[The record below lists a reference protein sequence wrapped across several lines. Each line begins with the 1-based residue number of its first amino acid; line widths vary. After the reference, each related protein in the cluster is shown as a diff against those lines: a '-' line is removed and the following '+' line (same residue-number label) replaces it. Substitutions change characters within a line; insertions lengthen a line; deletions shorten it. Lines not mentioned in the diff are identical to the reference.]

1 MPSHYNENKKELN
14 IKAGGALL
22 GGKPGGSV
30 VSPITTITTKLF
42 SKLSGFSSSLFSS
55 SPKASE
61 RPGVKS
67 PVAVSSIKGVG
78 ITLCR
83 VKARKEYLT

>member
-42 SKLSGFSSSLFSS
+42 S
-55 SPKASE
+55 
-61 RPGVKS
+61 
-67 PVAVSSIKGVG
+67 
-78 ITLCR
+78 
-83 VKARKEYLT
+83 